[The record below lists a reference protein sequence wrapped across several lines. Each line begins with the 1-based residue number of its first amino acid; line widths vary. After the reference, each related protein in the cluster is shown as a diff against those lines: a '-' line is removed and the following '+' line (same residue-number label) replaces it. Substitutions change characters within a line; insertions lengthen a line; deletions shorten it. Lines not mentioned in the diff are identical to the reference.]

1 MRVITNTFTLT
12 NLNNIITM
20 NKQDEIQHKIDDLN
34 RQVEYNNQSN
44 KRMLDQLNLLEA
56 ELMII
61 QRPQITEAEFERLVH
76 DMSDLMSDILHDV
89 SANVNDYTM
98 DFEIGYNNEV
108 SLSDISLDYDATDDI
123 KNILETRFD
132 IGPDQKT
139 DEDTK

>member
-1 MRVITNTFTLT
+1 MQSITNTFILT
-12 NLNNIITM
+12 NLNNTITM
-20 NKQDEIQHKIDDLN
+20 NKQDEIQRKIDDLN

-44 KRMLDQLNLLEA
+44 KRMQDQLNLLEA

-123 KNILETRFD
+123 KNILESRFK
-132 IGPDQKT
+132 INVPDQT
-139 DEDTK
+139 ENTN

>member
-1 MRVITNTFTLT
+1 
-12 NLNNIITM
+12 M
-20 NKQDEIQHKIDDLN
+20 NKKDEIQRKIDDLN

-76 DMSDLMSDILHDV
+76 DMSDLMSDIMHDV

-123 KNILETRFD
+123 KNILESRFK
-132 IGPDQKT
+132 INVPDQT
-139 DEDTK
+139 EDTN

>member
-1 MRVITNTFTLT
+1 
-12 NLNNIITM
+12 M
-20 NKQDEIQHKIDDLN
+20 NKKDEMQHKIDDLN
-34 RQVEYNNQSN
+34 RQIEYNNQCN

-123 KNILETRFD
+123 KNILVTRFD

>member
-1 MRVITNTFTLT
+1 
-12 NLNNIITM
+12 M

-44 KRMLDQLNLLEA
+44 KRMLDQLNSLEK

-61 QRPQITEAEFERLVH
+61 QKPQITEGEFECLVH

>member
-1 MRVITNTFTLT
+1 
-12 NLNNIITM
+12 M
-20 NKQDEIQHKIDDLN
+20 NKKDEIQRKIDDLN

-44 KRMLDQLNLLEA
+44 KRMLDQLNLLET

-61 QRPQITEAEFERLVH
+61 KKPEITNFDFECLVH

-123 KNILETRFD
+123 KNILEARFK
-132 IGPDQKT
+132 INVPDQK
-139 DEDTK
+139 

>member
-1 MRVITNTFTLT
+1 
-12 NLNNIITM
+12 M
-20 NKQDEIQHKIDDLN
+20 NKKDEIQHKIDDLN

-44 KRMLDQLNLLEA
+44 KRMLDQLNLLET

>member
-1 MRVITNTFTLT
+1 
-12 NLNNIITM
+12 M
-20 NKQDEIQHKIDDLN
+20 NKKDEIQRKIDDLN

>member
-1 MRVITNTFTLT
+1 
-12 NLNNIITM
+12 M
-20 NKQDEIQHKIDDLN
+20 NKKDEMQHKIDDLN
-34 RQVEYNNQSN
+34 RQIEYNNQCN

-98 DFEIGYNNEV
+98 EFEIGYNNEV

>member
-1 MRVITNTFTLT
+1 
-12 NLNNIITM
+12 M
-20 NKQDEIQHKIDDLN
+20 NKKDEMQHKIDDLN
-34 RQVEYNNQSN
+34 RQMEYNNQSN
-44 KRMLDQLNLLEA
+44 KRMLDQLNLLET

-61 QRPQITEAEFERLVH
+61 QRPQITEAEFERLVY

-139 DEDTK
+139 NEDTK

>member
-1 MRVITNTFTLT
+1 MS
-12 NLNNIITM
+12 
-20 NKQDEIQHKIDDLN
+20 KKDEIQHKIDDLN

>member
-1 MRVITNTFTLT
+1 
-12 NLNNIITM
+12 M
-20 NKQDEIQHKIDDLN
+20 NKKDEIQRKIDDLN

-44 KRMLDQLNLLEA
+44 KRMLDQLNLLET

>member
-1 MRVITNTFTLT
+1 
-12 NLNNIITM
+12 M
-20 NKQDEIQHKIDDLN
+20 NKKDEIQRKIDDLN

-61 QRPQITEAEFERLVH
+61 QRPKITEAEFERLVH

-123 KNILETRFD
+123 KNILESRFK
-132 IGPDQKT
+132 INVPDQT
-139 DEDTK
+139 ENTN

>member
-1 MRVITNTFTLT
+1 
-12 NLNNIITM
+12 M
-20 NKQDEIQHKIDDLN
+20 NKKDEIQHKIDDLN

-132 IGPDQKT
+132 IGPDQKENT
-139 DEDTK
+139 N

>member
-1 MRVITNTFTLT
+1 
-12 NLNNIITM
+12 M
-20 NKQDEIQHKIDDLN
+20 NKKDEMQHKIDDLN
-34 RQVEYNNQSN
+34 RQIEYNNQCN

-108 SLSDISLDYDATDDI
+108 SISDISLDYDATDDI
-123 KNILETRFD
+123 MNILLTRFD

>member
-1 MRVITNTFTLT
+1 
-12 NLNNIITM
+12 M
-20 NKQDEIQHKIDDLN
+20 NKKDEMQHKIDDLN

-44 KRMLDQLNLLEA
+44 KRMLDQLNLLET

-61 QRPQITEAEFERLVH
+61 QRPQITEAEFECLVH
-76 DMSDLMSDILHDV
+76 DMSNLMSDILHDV

-123 KNILETRFD
+123 KNILEARFD

>member
-1 MRVITNTFTLT
+1 
-12 NLNNIITM
+12 M
-20 NKQDEIQHKIDDLN
+20 NKKDEIQRKIDDLN

-61 QRPQITEAEFERLVH
+61 QKPQITEAEFERLVH

-132 IGPDQKT
+132 IGPDQKENT
-139 DEDTK
+139 N

>member
-1 MRVITNTFTLT
+1 
-12 NLNNIITM
+12 M
-20 NKQDEIQHKIDDLN
+20 NKQDEIQRKIDDLN

-44 KRMLDQLNLLEA
+44 KRMQDQLNLLEA

-123 KNILETRFD
+123 KNILESRFK
-132 IGPDQKT
+132 INVPDQT
-139 DEDTK
+139 ENTN

>member
-1 MRVITNTFTLT
+1 
-12 NLNNIITM
+12 M
-20 NKQDEIQHKIDDLN
+20 NKKDEIQRKIDDLN

-61 QRPQITEAEFERLVH
+61 QRPEITEAEFERLVH

-123 KNILETRFD
+123 KNILEARFK
-132 IGPDQKT
+132 INVPDQT
-139 DEDTK
+139 ENTN

>member
-1 MRVITNTFTLT
+1 
-12 NLNNIITM
+12 M
-20 NKQDEIQHKIDDLN
+20 NKKDEMQHKIDDLN

-44 KRMLDQLNLLEA
+44 KRMLDQLNLLET

-61 QRPQITEAEFERLVH
+61 KKPEIENFDFECVVQDMAEL
-76 DMSDLMSDILHDV
+76 MSDLFSDMSQNI
-89 SANVNDYTM
+89 NDYEPE
-98 DFEIGYNNEV
+98 FEIGYSNEV
-108 SLSDISLDYDATDDI
+108 SISNICLDYDATDDI

>member
-1 MRVITNTFTLT
+1 
-12 NLNNIITM
+12 M
-20 NKQDEIQHKIDDLN
+20 NKKDEMQHKIDDLN

-98 DFEIGYNNEV
+98 EFEIGYNNEV

-123 KNILETRFD
+123 KNILVTRFD

>member
-1 MRVITNTFTLT
+1 
-12 NLNNIITM
+12 M
-20 NKQDEIQHKIDDLN
+20 NKKDEIQRKIDDLN

-89 SANVNDYTM
+89 SANINDYTM

-123 KNILETRFD
+123 KNILKTRFD
-132 IGPDQKT
+132 IGPDQKENT
-139 DEDTK
+139 N

>member
-1 MRVITNTFTLT
+1 
-12 NLNNIITM
+12 M
-20 NKQDEIQHKIDDLN
+20 NKKDEIQHKIDDLN

-44 KRMLDQLNLLEA
+44 KRMLDQLNLLET

-123 KNILETRFD
+123 KNILETRSD

-139 DEDTK
+139 DVDTK

>member
-1 MRVITNTFTLT
+1 
-12 NLNNIITM
+12 M
-20 NKQDEIQHKIDDLN
+20 NKKDEIQRKIDDLN

-132 IGPDQKT
+132 IGPDQKENT
-139 DEDTK
+139 N

>member
-1 MRVITNTFTLT
+1 
-12 NLNNIITM
+12 M
-20 NKQDEIQHKIDDLN
+20 NKKDEMQHKIDDLN

-132 IGPDQKT
+132 IGPDQKENT
-139 DEDTK
+139 N

>member
-1 MRVITNTFTLT
+1 
-12 NLNNIITM
+12 M
-20 NKQDEIQHKIDDLN
+20 NKKDEMQHKIDDLN
-34 RQVEYNNQSN
+34 RQIEYNNQCN

>member
-1 MRVITNTFTLT
+1 
-12 NLNNIITM
+12 M
-20 NKQDEIQHKIDDLN
+20 NKKDEIQHKIDDLN

-123 KNILETRFD
+123 KNILVTRFD

>member
-1 MRVITNTFTLT
+1 
-12 NLNNIITM
+12 M
-20 NKQDEIQHKIDDLN
+20 NKKDEMQHKIDDLN

-44 KRMLDQLNLLEA
+44 KRMLDQLNLLETG
-56 ELMII
+56 LMII

-98 DFEIGYNNEV
+98 EFEIGYNNEV

-123 KNILETRFD
+123 KNILVTRFD
-132 IGPDQKT
+132 IGPDQTT

>member
-1 MRVITNTFTLT
+1 
-12 NLNNIITM
+12 M
-20 NKQDEIQHKIDDLN
+20 NKKDEIQRKIDDLN

-44 KRMLDQLNLLEA
+44 KRMLDQLNLLET

-89 SANVNDYTM
+89 SANINDYTM

-123 KNILETRFD
+123 KNILKTRFD
-132 IGPDQKT
+132 IGPDQKENT
-139 DEDTK
+139 N

>member
-1 MRVITNTFTLT
+1 
-12 NLNNIITM
+12 M
-20 NKQDEIQHKIDDLN
+20 NKKDEIQHKIDDLN

-44 KRMLDQLNLLEA
+44 KRMLDQLNLLETG
-56 ELMII
+56 LMII

-98 DFEIGYNNEV
+98 EFEIGYNNEV

-123 KNILETRFD
+123 KNVLVTRFD
-132 IGPDQKT
+132 IGPDQKS

>member
-1 MRVITNTFTLT
+1 
-12 NLNNIITM
+12 M
-20 NKQDEIQHKIDDLN
+20 NKQDEIQRKIDDLN

-108 SLSDISLDYDATDDI
+108 TLSDISLDYDATDDI
-123 KNILETRFD
+123 KNILEARFK
-132 IGPDQKT
+132 INVPDQTT

>member
-1 MRVITNTFTLT
+1 
-12 NLNNIITM
+12 M
-20 NKQDEIQHKIDDLN
+20 NKKDEMQHKIDDLN
-34 RQVEYNNQSN
+34 RQIEYNNQCN
-44 KRMLDQLNLLEA
+44 KRMLDQLNLLET

-61 QRPQITEAEFERLVH
+61 QKPQITEAEFELLVH
-76 DMSDLMSDILHDV
+76 DMSNLTSDILHDV

-108 SLSDISLDYDATDDI
+108 SISDISLDYDATDDI
-123 KNILETRFD
+123 MNILLTRFD